1 MRDTTSN
8 GSRLGRCASNSAFVC
23 GDSGHV
29 LSHPLTLADG
39 PSVLPCLRPPT
50 PLRPMCVAFQ
60 VRLSAHCMPGR
71 LQGIDIESVQDR
83 SSNRQQA
90 QRIRWRTCSLSC
102 EGYSYNPHRVHIN
115 AQWWRCHEHL
125 PRISMSA
132 YLALPA
138 GGKPRKKVTPP
149 PPPPPPAPP
158 AGTND

>member
-39 PSVLPCLRPPT
+39 PSVLPYLRPPT
-50 PLRPMCVAFQ
+50 PLRPMRAAFQ

-71 LQGIDIESVQDR
+71 LRGIDIESVQDR

-102 EGYSYNPHRVHIN
+102 EGYSYNSNRVHIN
-115 AQWWRCHEHL
+115 AQWWRRHEHL

-138 GGKPRKKVTPP
+138 DASRCKRYTPSAVP
-149 PPPPPPAPP
+149 GSPAAP
-158 AGTND
+158 